1 MLAGMDING
10 RNRKPPRRPAPQHS
24 VWTIIG
30 IVLAVVLGIG
40 GLAVVGFAV
49 VLFVGLSHY
58 GSNK

>member
-1 MLAGMDING
+1 MLAGMDSNG
-10 RNRKPPRRPAPQHS
+10 RNRKPPRGPAPQRS

-49 VLFVGLSHY
+49 LLYVGMSHY
-58 GSNK
+58 ASNK